1 MKKISQIYDISVSI
15 LALIILALH
24 YTKTLTQYDEIIL
37 ILGAIIGTIPVIVGA
52 IQGLIKK
59 DWASMD
65 MLASIA
71 LVFSILDS
79 EWASAVFITLMLSSA
94 RILENIT
101 EDKTEKNIKSLLK
114 LRPEKA
120 LVERNGQTQ
129 KINISEIRLGDTV
142 IVDVSERIPIDGTIL
157 SGQGSIDESSLTGES
172 LPVDKTTGQKVKS
185 STLVISGSFKIIAEK
200 VGNDTTFERIIDLIE
215 RSRKEKPRSATMG
228 EKFGKT
234 YLIFMLIGSI
244 LIYILTKNTSLVLA
258 IVLVVCAD
266 DVAVAIPLAYLR
278 AISSATKRGIIIKGG
293 RHLEMLSNVKTI
305 VFDKTG
311 TLTQNKLKV
320 AKILPEEFHTESEV
334 INIAAMI
341 AKRSDHPMSRA
352 ISQYADIHKIHTDYP
367 DQAESFAGKGIIAE
381 KNKDKIIMGR
391 LRFLK
396 DQNVSFSIN
405 FIEEATRLEKNGLS
419 LTFVALNNKALGSIA
434 IEDMIKPDARD
445 TISRLKKLKIHNTVM
460 LTGDNSE
467 VAKKIAMETKVDHF
481 HSGLMPEDKVNIIK
495 DWHHKGDVAMVGD
508 GINDAAALSV
518 SSVGIAMGGIGT
530 DGAIESADIVLM
542 KDKLSSIPEVIYL
555 ARKTKRIAKQ
565 DFYIW
570 GATNIL
576 GLCLVLFGFIGP
588 SGAAAYNFISDFLP
602 LVNSARAKIDEK
614 YILGQD

>member
-15 LALIILALH
+15 LALIVLALH

-293 RHLEMLSNVKTI
+293 R
-305 VFDKTG
+305 
-311 TLTQNKLKV
+311 
-320 AKILPEEFHTESEV
+320 
-334 INIAAMI
+334 
-341 AKRSDHPMSRA
+341 KR
-352 ISQYADIHKIHTDYP
+352 
-367 DQAESFAGKGIIAE
+367 
-381 KNKDKIIMGR
+381 
-391 LRFLK
+391 
-396 DQNVSFSIN
+396 
-405 FIEEATRLEKNGLS
+405 
-419 LTFVALNNKALGSIA
+419 
-434 IEDMIKPDARD
+434 
-445 TISRLKKLKIHNTVM
+445 
-460 LTGDNSE
+460 
-467 VAKKIAMETKVDHF
+467 
-481 HSGLMPEDKVNIIK
+481 
-495 DWHHKGDVAMVGD
+495 
-508 GINDAAALSV
+508 
-518 SSVGIAMGGIGT
+518 
-530 DGAIESADIVLM
+530 
-542 KDKLSSIPEVIYL
+542 
-555 ARKTKRIAKQ
+555 
-565 DFYIW
+565 
-570 GATNIL
+570 
-576 GLCLVLFGFIGP
+576 
-588 SGAAAYNFISDFLP
+588 
-602 LVNSARAKIDEK
+602 
-614 YILGQD
+614 